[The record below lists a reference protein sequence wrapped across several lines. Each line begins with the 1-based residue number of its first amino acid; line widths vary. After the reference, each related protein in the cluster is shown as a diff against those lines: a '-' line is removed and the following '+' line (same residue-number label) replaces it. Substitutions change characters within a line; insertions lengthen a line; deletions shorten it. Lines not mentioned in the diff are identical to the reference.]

1 MRRKPALSVIIILLV
16 CLAGDASAADLI
28 VSAGTTVTKSA
39 TESFGYFMVAG
50 RLTVESGADLSF
62 TGDSHIDGVETSG
75 IRPEIIMNGGS
86 FLVGARINMGTLKVG
101 NGGNYAYLTMN
112 GGTFTCTGTFKFPDD
127 DGGEKRIYLNG
138 GIMHA
143 HDIEFRGMRD
153 AVMYVGGGILRL
165 DSIVDVYRDPEEW
178 KDEGWLLPAEGYD
191 EVVIE
196 YIPAGPYTEVRATK
210 YDPNFASNVSPP
222 DWGAIFDTEA
232 TLRWTIGENAAR
244 HDVYFGTDFNDV
256 NDANDPNVLPGRGR
270 QDSNTYD
277 VCDLELDKT
286 YYWRIDEVNGL
297 TEWRGDVWRF
307 TVVDGYVNSLG
318 MRFIGIEPGT
328 FQMGSNDGEW
338 DEKPVHNV
346 TISQKFYIQETEI
359 TADEYRWF
367 YPSYTGTGYATGMSW
382 DEAAVLAEWLSFFE
396 GKTYRLPT
404 EAEWEYVC
412 RAGTTTPYSS
422 GGSPPPEGTPN
433 PWGVVDM
440 HNMPAEWVLD
450 WHGEYSYEDQTDPV
464 GPEQGFARVVRG
476 GFLQGSNRDHSA
488 GYFLRSSNRAGIA
501 PGFAG
506 GEHNIGFRLV
516 LADMPNTPPEPYQ
529 APFTRQC
536 VKEAGG
542 YVSQAPD
549 PCVPYFNQRP
559 MLPIP
564 PDDASRDEIDSVG
577 LHPSFRGHN
586 HSPGMEVCPNG
597 DVLLIIYTSNREYE
611 EGVSLMGARLRFGS
625 NRWDMPTPMFDFPG
639 TNDHAPMLWNDA
651 NTLNFFWG
659 CPALAGADPY
669 PFQWTSSTDSGATWS
684 EVNFP
689 DFTGSIGSH
698 SRQPINSALRNGNTI
713 YVSSDGSGGESVLW
727 KSDDNGLTWYD
738 PGGRTYGR
746 H

>member
-1 MRRKPALSVIIILLV
+1 
-16 CLAGDASAADLI
+16 
-28 VSAGTTVTKSA
+28 
-39 TESFGYFMVAG
+39 
-50 RLTVESGADLSF
+50 
-62 TGDSHIDGVETSG
+62 
-75 IRPEIIMNGGS
+75 
-86 FLVGARINMGTLKVG
+86 
-101 NGGNYAYLTMN
+101 
-112 GGTFTCTGTFKFPDD
+112 
-127 DGGEKRIYLNG
+127 
-138 GIMHA
+138 
-143 HDIEFRGMRD
+143 
-153 AVMYVGGGILRL
+153 
-165 DSIVDVYRDPEEW
+165 
-178 KDEGWLLPAEGYD
+178 
-191 EVVIE
+191 
-196 YIPAGPYTEVRATK
+196 
-210 YDPNFASNVSPP
+210 
-222 DWGAIFDTEA
+222 
-232 TLRWTIGENAAR
+232 
-244 HDVYFGTDFNDV
+244 
-256 NDANDPNVLPGRGR
+256 
-270 QDSNTYD
+270 
-277 VCDLELDKT
+277 
-286 YYWRIDEVNGL
+286 
-297 TEWRGDVWRF
+297 
-307 TVVDGYVNSLG
+307 
-318 MRFIGIEPGT
+318 
-328 FQMGSNDGEW
+328 
-338 DEKPVHNV
+338 
-346 TISQKFYIQETEI
+346 
-359 TADEYRWF
+359 
-367 YPSYTGTGYATGMSW
+367 
-382 DEAAVLAEWLSFFE
+382 
-396 GKTYRLPT
+396 
-404 EAEWEYVC
+404 
-412 RAGTTTPYSS
+412 
-422 GGSPPPEGTPN
+422 
-433 PWGVVDM
+433 M

-689 DFTGSIGSH
+689 DLTLQAQSARIQGS
-698 SRQPINSALRNGNTI
+698 R
-713 YVSSDGSGGESVLW
+713 
-727 KSDDNGLTWYD
+727 
-738 PGGRTYGR
+738 
-746 H
+746 